1 MSGFRNSSFQ
11 GTRYKRVQLTL
22 YSQYGSRE
30 FEIEALEVPEI
41 SKDLPRLT
49 EQTIL
54 QELDAK
60 AMPFADFFSFE
71 AQPEPGI
78 SLLIGADFYWKLVT
92 GVIRRLSKNLTAVK
106 TVFGWMVHGGA
117 TSISPIVDFNEIRSM
132 HVATKVPANEQKKT
146 ISELDHLGVTA
157 ERELSEESTENFKA
171 FQHDEDIDN
180 PGGESASTSEN
191 ANLCCVSAEI
201 DFCRSHIRL
210 A

>member
-60 AMPFADFFSFE
+60 AMPFADFSFE